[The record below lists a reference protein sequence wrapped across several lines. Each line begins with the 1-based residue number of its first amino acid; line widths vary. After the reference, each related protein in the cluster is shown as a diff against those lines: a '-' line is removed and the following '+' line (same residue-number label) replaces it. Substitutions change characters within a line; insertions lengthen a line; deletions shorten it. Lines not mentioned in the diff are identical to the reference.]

1 MAAPINFNRCG
12 VIAPSCIEAAIEF
25 EMTRS
30 FKLSHE
36 SKKACGNIAAPADD
50 YGCALAAPRWVEP
63 SGSAAPGGG
72 FAAPGSFTH
81 ALPQPST
88 LSPTHSLT
96 LALIHSGTPSR
107 THSLTRSLPHPL
119 TPCTYL
125 QSSTHGATVKS
136 LVNDAAEKA
145 NAPSTCASC
154 GVWDVSALCGI
165 CGHTLCAQCIACG
178 FYCMCNEMN
187 LIFCSSCGTET
198 SSMDAHSGMQ
208 DQNPEPALLGGGLG
222 TDGNETCAFK
232 TACIKSPQKNF
243 WDSNLT

>member
-1 MAAPINFNRCG
+1 MLHG
-12 VIAPSCIEAAIEF
+12 
-25 EMTRS
+25 T
-30 FKLSHE
+30 KQ
-36 SKKACGNIAAPADD
+36 ACNNIAAPADV
-50 YGCALAAPRWVEP
+50 YGCGIAAPRWVET
-63 SGSAAPGGG
+63 SGRAAPGGG

-81 ALPQPST
+81 A
-88 LSPTHSLT
+88 
-96 LALIHSGTPSR
+96 I
-107 THSLTRSLPHPL
+107 
-119 TPCTYL
+119 
-125 QSSTHGATVKS
+125 
-136 LVNDAAEKA
+136 A

-187 LIFCSSCGTET
+187 LMFCSSCGTET
-198 SSMDAHSGMQ
+198 SSMAAHSGMQ
-208 DQNPEPALLGGGLG
+208 DRNPEPALLGGGLG